1 MIWFFRADLWAGRRH
16 VPDLLPGIYPSIHR
30 RLFSAL
36 CNESSREEKREA
48 FDAPTEPTEYR
59 SSFGWTL
66 VNSSGCGI
74 NGRGNCCWISS
85 YTAIHSMASH
95 CPVSNVSLVVEGK
108 VPVGRGVSCFPR
120 ILRSSKPALANKLF
134 TRESEHKVIILNRD
148 TPPMFSLSLD
158 LNSISRR
165 KILSG

>member
-1 MIWFFRADLWAGRRH
+1 
-16 VPDLLPGIYPSIHR
+16 
-30 RLFSAL
+30 
-36 CNESSREEKREA
+36 
-48 FDAPTEPTEYR
+48 
-59 SSFGWTL
+59 
-66 VNSSGCGI
+66 
-74 NGRGNCCWISS
+74 
-85 YTAIHSMASH
+85 MASH

-108 VPVGRGVSCFPR
+108 VPVGRGISYFPR

-148 TPPMFSLSLD
+148 TPLMFSLSLD